1 MRCAT
6 RSSDSF
12 PRRSQAYSA
21 CRTRARARVSTLVR
35 GIEAIEQV
43 DHLQRGERRI
53 PPLVAVRAA
62 RARLRL
68 LVVVTG
74 EDAESDR
81 RIELGAGASE
91 AARRLAR
98 DVVEMGRVAANH
110 RADGHE

>member
-43 DHLQRGERRI
+43 GHLQGGERRV
-53 PPLVAVRAA
+53 PALVAVRATGA
-62 RARLRL
+62 CQRL
-68 LVVVTG
+68 LVVVARQ
-74 EDAESDR
+74 DAEPDR
-81 RIELGAGASE
+81 RVELRAGAGE
-91 AARRLAR
+91 PARRFAG
-98 DVVEMGRVAANH
+98 DVVEVRRVAA
-110 RADGHE
+110 